1 MPRFPFPR
9 SVATDLRDQYKADR
23 LEAQTNH
30 LGYTSLGPD
39 DGSAEVRDANDN
51 VLAHFGHAAGK
62 AGFLVPNGSGWQ
74 TIQEHVAAST
84 AALGARVTTAEG
96 RLDAHASRLGAAE
109 NDISAASAR
118 LDAHGNRL
126 NFAESDIDSLEA
138 TKVGF
143 STHNA
148 LAGRVGAVEND
159 VAGIKT
165 NGNLQTPNLTSPKII
180 GITAGAQD
188 STWVPLLVNKSTG
201 ALRSYGSGP
210 IG

>member
-9 SVATDLRDQYKADR
+9 SVAADLRDQFKADR

-96 RLDAHASRLGAAE
+96 RLDTHASRLGAVEGRATTLEGRADSHATRIGAAE
-109 NDISAASAR
+109 N
-118 LDAHGNRL
+118 
-126 NFAESDIDSLEA
+126 DIDSLES
-138 TKVGF
+138 TKVGV

-148 LAGRVGAVEND
+148 LAGRVGAAEND
-159 VAGIKT
+159 IAGIKT

-188 STWVPLLVNKSTG
+188 SNWVPLLVNKSTG

-210 IG
+210 VG